1 MIMEEGKSQDM
12 QSELASWKPRRA
24 DGSVL
29 VQRLASR
36 NPGRA
41 NVSVRVWGQEK
52 KKKLMSQF
60 AGSQAGK
67 NSFLLREGSDFLFY
81 SGLQMIGWGP
91 SILEGSNLLCSVC
104 QFKCNLMQKYPHR
117 NTRNKVW
124 PDTWFCGLVNLT

>member
-12 QSELASWKPRRA
+12 RSELASWKPRRA

-52 KKKLMSQF
+52 KKNWCPSL
-60 AGSQAGK
+60 QAVRQERILSYSGK
-67 NSFLLREGSDFLFY
+67 GQTFY
-81 SGLQMIGWGP
+81 SIQAFKWLDEAHP
-91 SILEGSNLLCSVC
+91 S
-104 QFKCNLMQKYPHR
+104 
-117 NTRNKVW
+117 
-124 PDTWFCGLVNLT
+124 